1 MSSETTTTPSRS
13 PAARPRHAQQN
24 GGGSVN
30 RTNGSA
36 SSGVA
41 WRQLKPGALTRRL
54 RERLKSSKHPEWDWR
69 RQKLA
74 QHDTDPG
81 GGGGSPGGLQGLGL
95 SGLGCLNGFPA
106 EPEPL
111 AELSPPADAATAAVT
126 VAEVHSAPT
135 GGRADTL
142 PRGRAA
148 KQREDEPTRGAPNV
162 PTLVRSNSTG
172 TNCSITSSDYGFQ
185 VKRFEQFQ
193 PVAMLCQKNLPFQSN
208 QL

>member
-1 MSSETTTTPSRS
+1 MSSETTTPSRS
-13 PAARPRHAQQN
+13 PARCHQQQN

-36 SSGVA
+36 SSSSGGGGGVA

-81 GGGGSPGGLQGLGL
+81 GGGSGLQGLGLSGL

-111 AELSPPADAATAAVT
+111 AELSPPATAAVT
-126 VAEVHSAPT
+126 VAEVHSAPA
-135 GGRADTL
+135 GRADTL

-148 KQREDEPTRGAPNV
+148 RQREDELARGAPNV

-185 VKRFEQFQ
+185 VQCLEQNQ
-193 PVAMLCQKNLPFQSN
+193 PVAIL
-208 QL
+208 